1 MILVNIGCGE
11 VHHPAWINL
20 DVAPSA
26 PGVRRWDARRPLPFA
41 TGTVDGVYHAHLL
54 EHLSADEAPAFLGEC
69 RRVLRAGGV
78 MRVVVPDLE
87 GIAQAYLRG
96 LAEAR
101 GGAEPTRWEWT
112 RLELTDQLARET
124 SGGEMASYAR
134 RLTAGQI
141 ARVRERAG
149 AEIDGMLKHTG
160 ARRRHVTFGKIARRA
175 HREIARA
182 LLLLLGGR
190 PMRRMFDVG
199 WFRQSGEVH
208 RVMYDALSLAR
219 LLGAGGFVDPQRVSA
234 TESRIPG
241 FAAYG
246 LDAVDGR
253 VRKPDSLFMEALR
266 P

>member
-1 MILVNIGCGE
+1 MTLVNIGCGE

-26 PGVRRWDARRPLPFA
+26 PDVRRYDARRPLPFA

-54 EHLSADEAPAFLGEC
+54 EHLSADDAQIFLGEC

-87 GIAQAYLRG
+87 GIAQAYLRS

-101 GGAEPTRWEWT
+101 GGAEPTLWKWT
-112 RLELTDQLARET
+112 RLELADQLGREV
-124 SGGEMASYAR
+124 SGGEMAGFAR
-134 RLTAGQI
+134 QLTAGQI

-149 AEIDGMLKHTG
+149 GEIDGM
-160 ARRRHVTFGKIARRA
+160 RRVPDPQRRHITLGKIARRA
-175 HREIARA
+175 HREFARA
-182 LLLLLGGR
+182 LMFLIGGR

-208 RVMYDALSLAR
+208 RVMYDALSLSQ
-219 LLGAGGFVDPQRVSA
+219 LLLEGGFVDPQRVSA
-234 TESRIPG
+234 TESRMPG

-253 VRKPDSLFMEALR
+253 VRKPDSLFMEAIR